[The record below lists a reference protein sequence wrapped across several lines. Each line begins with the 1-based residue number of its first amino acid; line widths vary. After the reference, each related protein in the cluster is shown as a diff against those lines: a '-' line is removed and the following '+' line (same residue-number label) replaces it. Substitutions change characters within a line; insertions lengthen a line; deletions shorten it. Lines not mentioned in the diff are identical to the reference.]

1 VKIADLQTPARL
13 YAVSEAESTYGGRS
27 FSLMPDATIWGD
39 FRPDTPAVESTAEGD
54 ASVVQGAD
62 FFCRSMAGLARGG
75 RLSLKG
81 SDWRIVS
88 FDEGADGSVRVR
100 LERVHA

>member
-1 VKIADLQTPARL
+1 MRVMSLQTPARL
-13 YAVSEAESTYGGRS
+13 YAVTETESAYGGRS
-27 FSLMPDATIWGD
+27 FSLVPDATIWGD
-39 FRPDTPAVESTAEGD
+39 FRPDTPALESTAEGD

-62 FFCRSMAGLARGG
+62 FLCRSAVGMARGG

-81 SDWRIVS
+81 FDWRIVS
-88 FDEGADGSVRVR
+88 LDEGADGSVRVR